1 MLRKRSFVTSAAI
14 KNPLGVVV
22 VVVVVVVVIAGRQG
36 ALREEQ
42 TDAPS
47 WLGQPKELIL
57 CAGLPIAVAN
67 LLIGASFQTGT
78 CHTNFRCPL
87 SIAPKRHRAGGPHS
101 LPPLSPPQ
109 IKVLAALLFGSPPM
123 APNSHLLIIIVN
135 SLGLRLCAAGKSL
148 AVSLAARG

>member
-101 LPPLSPPQ
+101 LPPPLASTDKGAGRSPVRKSAYGP
-109 IKVLAALLFGSPPM
+109 KLAPF
-123 APNSHLLIIIVN
+123 NHY
-135 SLGLRLCAAGKSL
+135 CQ
-148 AVSLAARG
+148 